1 MANGYKLIEMRS
13 VADGYTC
20 PEVAVKFSLIY
31 EAQTADPSR
40 SGDHKV
46 FAEVLEQALL
56 AEEVGFDVI
65 WAVEHTAL
73 TQYAHMSAPETFLAF
88 VAGATKRIHVGHG
101 VICLPPQMNH
111 PVKVAER
118 VATLDILSGGRLQVG
133 FGKGGTQQEAGTFG
147 YQLEDLRPMIDEA
160 MRLVPRIWTE
170 DVIEHR
176 GEFIDIP
183 PRPIHPKPLQDP
195 HPPLYMAC
203 THNDSL
209 ADAGGRGIG
218 ALVLGFG
225 GPEQVAEKNRIYRKA
240 WADRDP
246 EQQVGSR
253 PTEHLAAL
261 CPAIVMEDGQE
272 ARRIGLRGQRFFM
285 EAIGHWGSGGKMP
298 LPEPDTWPD
307 DLASTTGDGTA
318 VIESAIGREKVTVD
332 FSDPSMA
339 MLNPNHAYG
348 TVEDCIGYVK
358 RLIEAG
364 ADEILFLCQMGTVP
378 QAAQLETIRNIG
390 EHVIPYFRTGPGASL
405 LEGRTPTDM
414 SSS

>member
-1 MANGYKLIEMRS
+1 M
-13 VADGYTC
+13 
-20 PEVAVKFSLIY
+20 KFSLIY

-40 SGDHKV
+40 DGDHQV

-147 YQLEDLRPMIDEA
+147 YQLDELRPMIDEA
-160 MRLVPRIWTE
+160 MRLIPRFWVE
-170 DVIEHR
+170 DVVEHH
-176 GEFIDIP
+176 GQFIDVP
-183 PRPIHPKPLQDP
+183 ARPIHPKPLQQP

-203 THNDSL
+203 THNDTL
-209 ADAGGRGIG
+209 ADAGARGIG

-240 WADRDP
+240 FADRDP
-246 EQQVGSR
+246 AEQVGQR
-253 PTEHLAAL
+253 PTHHLAAL
-261 CPAIVMEDGQE
+261 CPAIVLADGQE
-272 ARRIGLRGQRFFM
+272 ARRVGIRGQRFFM
-285 EAIGHWGSGGKMP
+285 ESIGHWGSGGKTP
-298 LPEPDTWPD
+298 LPRPETWGD
-307 DLASTTGDGTA
+307 DVTTAGDGTS
-318 VIESAIGREKVTVD
+318 VIESSIGSERVTVD

-348 TVEDCIGYVK
+348 TVEDCIGYVT
-358 RLIEAG
+358 RLVEAG

-390 EHVIPYFRTGPGASL
+390 EHVIPYFRTGPGADL
-405 LEGRTPTDM
+405 LEGRTPTDL
-414 SSS
+414 SGAF

>member
-1 MANGYKLIEMRS
+1 M
-13 VADGYTC
+13 
-20 PEVAVKFSLIY
+20 KFSLIY

-40 SGDHKV
+40 AGDHKV
-46 FAEVLEQALL
+46 FTDILEQSLL

-73 TQYAHMSAPETFLAF
+73 TQYAHMSAPEMFLSF
-88 VAGATKRIHVGHG
+88 VAGATKRIQIGHG
-101 VICLPPQMNH
+101 VICLPPKMNH

-118 VATLDILSGGRLQVG
+118 CATLDILSGGRLQVG

-147 YQLEDLRPMIDEA
+147 YQLEDLKPMIDEA
-160 MRLVPRIWTE
+160 MRLVPRFWVE
-170 DVIEHR
+170 DVVEHH

-203 THNDSL
+203 THNESL
-209 ADAGGRGIG
+209 VDAGGRGIG

-225 GPEQVAEKNRIYRKA
+225 GPEQVAEKNRIYREA
-240 WADRDP
+240 FAARDP
-246 EQQVGSR
+246 DGQVGSFAN
-253 PTEHLAAL
+253 EHFAAL
-261 CPAIVMEDGQE
+261 CPAIVLDDGNE

-285 EAIGHWGSGGKMP
+285 EAIGHWGSAGALP
-298 LPEPDTWPD
+298 LPDPDSWPD
-307 DLASTTGDGTA
+307 DLTASTGDGTTI
-318 VIESAIGREKVTVD
+318 IESAIGREKISVD

-348 TVEDCIGYVK
+348 TAKDCIGYVE

-364 ADEILFLCQMGTVP
+364 ADEILFLNQMGTVP
-378 QAAQLETIRNIG
+378 QWAMLETIRNIG
-390 EHVIPYFRTGPGASL
+390 THVIPHFR
-405 LEGRTPTDM
+405 
-414 SSS
+414 

>member
-1 MANGYKLIEMRS
+1 M
-13 VADGYTC
+13 
-20 PEVAVKFSLIY
+20 KFSLIY

-40 SGDHKV
+40 GGDHQV

-118 VATLDILSGGRLQVG
+118 VATLDILSGGRLEVG

-147 YQLEDLRPMIDEA
+147 YQLEELRPMIDEA
-160 MRLVPRIWTE
+160 MRLVPRFWTE
-170 DVIEHR
+170 DVVEHH
-176 GEFIDIP
+176 GQFIDVP

-195 HPPLYMAC
+195 HPRLYMAC

-246 EQQVGSR
+246 DQQVGSR
-253 PTEHLAAL
+253 PTQHLAAL
-261 CPAIVMEDGQE
+261 CPAIVLADGQE
-272 ARRIGLRGQRFFM
+272 ARRVGIRGQRFFM
-285 EAIGHWGSGGKMP
+285 EAIGHWGSAGKTP
-298 LPEPDTWPD
+298 LPQPETWVD
-307 DLASTTGDGTA
+307 DVTQTAGDGTS
-318 VIESAIGREKVTVD
+318 VVSSSIGSERVTVD

-348 TVEDCIGYVK
+348 TVEDCIGYVT

-390 EHVIPYFRTGPGASL
+390 EHVIPYFRTGPGADL
-405 LEGRTPTDM
+405 LAGRSTTDM
-414 SSS
+414 ARGE